1 MMLERPSPGRSTR
14 AESLRRLRD
23 ARYRQRLKAGP
34 VVVPVTIGPSSSTG
48 WFGFIGSPR
57 PRLTRATP
65 G

>member
-14 AESLRRLRD
+14 AELLRRLRD

-48 WFGFIGSPR
+48 WFGFIG
-57 PRLTRATP
+57 
-65 G
+65 